1 MTRSDTPK
9 QLRASGKQEGDEVH
23 IKGKS
28 YYIYEM
34 SDKHVVLVSMDGR
47 RVFTTLRDKPD
58 TQGA

>member
-9 QLRASGKQEGDEVH
+9 QLRASGKQEGDEVR

-34 SDKHVVLVSMDGR
+34 SDKHIVLVSMDGR
-47 RVFTTLRDKPD
+47 RVFTTLE
-58 TQGA
+58 G